1 MATIILDIPDD
12 NLVTQIKKVCS
23 MIKGGGKVNVV
34 KSKDITKTK
43 GYQEAMDDIKHGR
56 VYHAENAV
64 DMFIQ
69 IIG

>member
-1 MATIILDIPDD
+1 
-12 NLVTQIKKVCS
+12 

-43 GYQEAMDDIKHGR
+43 GYQEAMDDIKRGR
-56 VYHAENAV
+56 VYHAENAE

-69 IIG
+69 ILG

>member
-34 KSKDITKTK
+34 KSKDITKMRIPT
-43 GYQEAMDDIKHGR
+43 IPVH
-56 VYHAENAV
+56 
-64 DMFIQ
+64 
-69 IIG
+69 